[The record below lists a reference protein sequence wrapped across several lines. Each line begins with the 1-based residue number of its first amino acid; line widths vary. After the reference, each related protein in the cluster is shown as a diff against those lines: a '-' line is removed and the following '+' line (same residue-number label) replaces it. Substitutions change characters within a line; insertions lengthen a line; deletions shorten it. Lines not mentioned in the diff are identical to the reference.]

1 MDTDIIELLESIE
14 EEIVF
19 NSIIFDIDASKWKT
33 LDKLRKAI
41 IDIKKADE

>member
-1 MDTDIIELLESIE
+1 MNDDMLELLESIE

-33 LDKLRKAI
+33 LDKLRRAI
-41 IDIKKADE
+41 IDMKKAD